1 MGFGMTA
8 KILVGDD
15 EADLRENGRFC
26 GLAQPTQKS
35 AFSCLPSVH
44 SADLQ
49 GPVRVEGGRTPSDLR
64 SSQKGGQQT

>member
-26 GLAQPTQKS
+26 ALAQPTQVRFLLLTAPSQRRSLKS
-35 AFSCLPSVH
+35 A
-44 SADLQ
+44 Q
-49 GPVRVEGGRTPSDLR
+49 GRL
-64 SSQKGGQQT
+64 